1 MTPDI
6 NTEVEYLHYISGQM
20 DAVLTF
26 LTIFFFYIA
35 WKSLSSFIDW
45 LFFS

>member
-1 MTPDI
+1 MT
-6 NTEVEYLHYISGQM
+6 TEVEYLNYISQQM

-26 LTIFFFYIA
+26 LTIFLIYIV